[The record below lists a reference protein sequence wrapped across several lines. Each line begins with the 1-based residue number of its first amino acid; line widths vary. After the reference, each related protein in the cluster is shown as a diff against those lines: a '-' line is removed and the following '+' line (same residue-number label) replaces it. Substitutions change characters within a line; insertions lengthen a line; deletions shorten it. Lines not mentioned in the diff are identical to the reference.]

1 MPRKTIDEFKK
12 FIARG
17 NVIDLAVGIVI
28 GAAFTAIVQS
38 LVKDVVNPLLGV
50 VTGNLDFSNYFLAL
64 NGQVYETLAQAREA
78 GAPVLAWGSF
88 VTAIINFM
96 IIAWAVFLLIKAVN
110 KIEDLVDGDENVGVE
125 AKSKPL
131 SVEDLLTQIR
141 DEMREN
147 RKK

>member
-1 MPRKTIDEFKK
+1 MPRKTFDEFKK

-38 LVKDVVNPLLGV
+38 LVKDIVNPLLGI
-50 VTGNLDFSNYFLAL
+50 VTGNLDFSNYFMAL
-64 NGQVYETLAQAREA
+64 NGRTYETLAQAREA

-88 VTAIINFM
+88 ITAIINFM

-110 KIEDLVDGDENVGVE
+110 KIEDLVDGENE
-125 AKSKPL
+125 EEMELRPKPPTA
-131 SVEDLLTQIR
+131 EELLTQIR
-141 DEMREN
+141 DELRDS
-147 RKK
+147 KK